1 MESKKIEFMTVA
13 GAFFSEEDQSS
24 RCGEIRLRVGDVQ
37 VWIDGEEVTQKGF
50 LVQQF
55 VEVDDDQYG
64 WTTVCPLS
72 DAHFLLKRCP
82 KNLAS
87 VSRSLR
93 KLIEQGEKVTL
104 DIERTCVSSLVF

>member
-1 MESKKIEFMTVA
+1 MTVA

-24 RCGEIRLRVGDVQ
+24 RCGEIRLRIGDVQ
-37 VWIDGEEVTQKGF
+37 VWIDGEEVTQKGL

-72 DAHFLLKRCP
+72 DAQFLLKRCP
-82 KNLAS
+82 ENLAS